1 MNTNYNSMYFENL
14 NEAVSFIEHLHQIS
28 KNSDELFND
37 IHTYMEESGVI
48 VEWVQVPYNH
58 DYGGQFKY
66 VGEDQYIMTEYKFPD
81 NHYEYLN
88 DIDEYEERL
97 NDWLKEN
104 PGWKLTSYGMWTNT
118 IENEKFKEALNE
130 DKEQ

>member
-1 MNTNYNSMYFENL
+1 
-14 NEAVSFIEHLHQIS
+14 
-28 KNSDELFND
+28 
-37 IHTYMEESGVI
+37 
-48 VEWVQVPYNH
+48 
-58 DYGGQFKY
+58 
-66 VGEDQYIMTEYKFPD
+66 MTEYKFPD

-97 NDWLKEN
+97 NDWLEEN
-104 PGWKLTSYGMWTNT
+104 PGWKLTSYGTWTNT